1 MQITSIKIRKLEKES
16 KMKAVVSVVFDD
28 VFVVHDIKV
37 IETEDKTFIAMPNKR
52 MSDGTYKDVAHPIN
66 TEFRVELEKQILAQ
80 YNSEE

>member
-1 MQITSIKIRKLEKES
+1 
-16 KMKAVVSVVFDD
+16 
-28 VFVVHDIKV
+28 
-37 IETEDKTFIAMPNKR
+37 MPNKR